1 MPNLAPFH
9 PQIVHF
15 VVGLLLVGVAFR
27 LVSLTPW
34 FKFTNYA
41 ATTLLLIGAVSAWLA
56 VKSGTA
62 AHGPVER
69 IPGARPL
76 VQEHE
81 EQGETTRN
89 IFLGV
94 AAIEL
99 IALAFARRDRFGR
112 YAFWARAA
120 SGVVGVVGCVMLY
133 ETAEHGGRLVYSY
146 GGGPGLRTG
155 DPADVE
161 RTYIAAAF
169 NQAQLDRK
177 SGRGAEAAAIIA
189 DLGRRLPESNDMK
202 LLQAESQ
209 MRDSKNYVGAMATL
223 DGIQAAP
230 DDRFMASRKMQLRAD
245 IYIAMGK
252 TDSARVLLQQAL
264 AANPQNARLKAKLD
278 SLK

>member
-1 MPNLAPFH
+1 MLSLAPFH

-34 FKFTNYA
+34 FKFTNYG
-41 ATTLLLIGAVSAWLA
+41 ATTLLLIGAAAAWFA

-99 IALAFARRDRFGR
+99 LALAFARRDRFGR
-112 YAFWARAA
+112 YALWARAA
-120 SGVVGVVGCVMLY
+120 SAVVGVVGCAFLY

-161 RTYIAAAF
+161 RTYVAAAF
-169 NQAQLDRK
+169 NQAQLARK
-177 SGRGAEAAAIIA
+177 SGRAAEAAALIS
-189 DLGRRLPESNDMK
+189 DLSQRMPNSNDMK

-209 MRDSKNYVGAMATL
+209 LRDSRNYAAAMTTL

-230 DDRFMASRKMQLRAD
+230 DDRFMASRKMQLKAD
-245 IYIAMGK
+245 IYLAQGRK
-252 TDSARVLLQQAL
+252 DSARALLQQAL
-264 AANPQNARLKAKLD
+264 AANPQSARLKAKLD
-278 SLK
+278 SIR

>member
-9 PQIVHF
+9 PQTVHF
-15 VVGLLLVGVAFR
+15 VVALLFVGVAFR

-34 FKFTNYA
+34 FRFTNYA
-41 ATTLLLIGAVSAWLA
+41 ATTLLLIGAVAAWVA

-69 IPGARPL
+69 IPGARAL

-94 AAIEL
+94 AAIE
-99 IALAFARRDRFGR
+99 ILAWAMSRRDRFGR

-120 SGVVGVVGCVMLY
+120 SGVVGIVGCVMLY

-161 RTYIAAAF
+161 RTYVAAAF

-177 SGRGAEAAAIIA
+177 NGRSADAAAIMT
-189 DLGRRLPESNDMK
+189 DLGRRLPDNNDMK
-202 LLQAESQ
+202 LLQAESLL
-209 MRDSKNYVGAMATL
+209 RDSRNYPAAMSTL
-223 DGIQAAP
+223 DAIAAAP
-230 DDRFMASRKMQLRAD
+230 NDRFMASRKTQLKAD
-245 IYIAMGK
+245 IYIAMGR
-252 TDSARVLLQQAL
+252 TDSARALLQQAL
-264 AANPQNARLKAKLD
+264 AANPQNTRLKAKLD

>member
-1 MPNLAPFH
+1 MPDIGSLH

-15 VVGLLLVGVAFR
+15 VVALLFVGVAGR
-27 LVSLTPW
+27 LISLTPW

-41 ATTLLLIGAVSAWLA
+41 ATTLLLIGTVAAWLA

-69 IPGARPL
+69 IPGARAL

-94 AAIEL
+94 AAIE
-99 IALAFARRDRFGR
+99 ILAWAFSRRDRFGR

-120 SGVVGVVGCVMLY
+120 SGVVGVVGCAMLF
-133 ETAEHGGRLVYSY
+133 EAAEHGGRLVYSY

-177 SGRGAEAAAIIA
+177 SGRPADAAAIMA
-189 DLGRRLPESNDMK
+189 DLSRRLPESSDMK
-202 LLQAESQ
+202 LLQAESLL
-209 MRDSKNYVGAMATL
+209 RDSKNYPAAMSAL

-230 DDRFMASRKMQLRAD
+230 NDRFMASRKTQLKAD
-245 IYIAMGK
+245 IYIAMGR

-264 AANPQNARLKAKLD
+264 AANPQNMRLKAKLD

>member
-15 VVGLLLVGVAFR
+15 VVGLLFVGVAFR

-34 FKFTNYA
+34 FKFTNYG
-41 ATTLLLIGAVSAWLA
+41 ATTLLLIGAVATWLA

-69 IPGARPL
+69 IPGARAL

-94 AAIEL
+94 ALIE
-99 IALAFARRDRFGR
+99 IVGWAFSRRDQYGR
-112 YAFWARAA
+112 YAFWARAV
-120 SGVVGVVGCVMLY
+120 SGIVGVVGCVMLY
-133 ETAEHGGRLVYSY
+133 EAAEHGGRLVYSY

-161 RTYIAAAF
+161 RTYIAAAY

-177 SGRGAEAAAIIA
+177 TGKASEAAAVIS
-189 DLGRRLPESNDMK
+189 DVSRRLPESNDMT

-209 MRDSKNYVGAMATL
+209 LRDTKNYSAAMTTL
-223 DGIQAAP
+223 DAVQVAP
-230 DDRFMASRKMQLRAD
+230 NDRSMTSRKTQLKAD
-245 IYIAMGK
+245 IYLAMGQK
-252 TDSARVLLQQAL
+252 DSARALLQQL
-264 AANPQNARLKAKLD
+264 LTANPQNARLKAKLD
-278 SLK
+278 SIR

>member
-34 FKFTNYA
+34 FRFTNYA

-99 IALAFARRDRFGR
+99 LALAFSRKNTVAR

-120 SGVVGVVGCVMLY
+120 SGVVGVIGCVMLY

-161 RTYIAAAF
+161 RTYVAASF

-177 SGRGAEAAAIIA
+177 NGRGAEAATIIDDIA
-189 DLGRRLPESNDMK
+189 RRMPNDTSVK
-202 LLQAESQ
+202 FLRAESLL
-209 MRDSKNYVGAMATL
+209 RDTKNPAAAMAAL
-223 DGIQAAP
+223 DSINLSPGDLRNQSQKA
-230 DDRFMASRKMQLRAD
+230 QLKAN
-245 IYIAMGK
+245 IYLATGK
-252 TDSARVLLQQAL
+252 TDSARAVLQAAL
-264 AANPQNARLKAKLD
+264 AAQPQNFRIKAKLD

>member
-15 VVGLLLVGVAFR
+15 VVGLLFVGVGFR
-27 LVSLTPW
+27 LVSLTRW
-34 FKFTNYA
+34 FKFTNYG
-41 ATTLLLIGAVSAWLA
+41 ATTLLLIGAVSTALA

-94 AAIEL
+94 AAIE
-99 IALAFARRDRFGR
+99 ILAWAFSRRDQFGR

-120 SGVVGVVGCVMLY
+120 SGIVGVVGCVMLY
-133 ETAEHGGRLVYSY
+133 ETAEHGGRLVYSF

-155 DPADVE
+155 EPADVE
-161 RTYIAAAF
+161 RTYVAAAY
-169 NQAQLDRK
+169 NLAQLDRK
-177 SGRGAEAAAIIA
+177 SGRSAESAALIA
-189 DLGRRLPESNDMK
+189 DLARRQPDNNDMK

-209 MRDSKNYVGAMATL
+209 LRDTKNYSAAMSTVNA
-223 DGIQAAP
+223 IQAAP
-230 DDRFMASRKMQLRAD
+230 DDRFMTSRKTQLKAD
-245 IYIAMGK
+245 IFLAMGQK
-252 TDSARVLLQQAL
+252 DSARALLQQL
-264 AANPQNARLKAKLD
+264 LSANPQNPRLKAKLD
-278 SLK
+278 SIR

>member
-15 VVGLLLVGVAFR
+15 VVGLLFVGVAFR

-34 FKFTNYA
+34 FKFTNYG
-41 ATTLLLIGAVSAWLA
+41 ATTLLLIGAVATWLA

-69 IPGARPL
+69 IPGARAL

-94 AAIEL
+94 ALIE
-99 IALAFARRDRFGR
+99 IVGWAFSRRDQYGR
-112 YAFWARAA
+112 YAFWARAV
-120 SGVVGVVGCVMLY
+120 SGIVGVVGCVMLY
-133 ETAEHGGRLVYSY
+133 EAAEHGGRLVYSY

-161 RTYIAAAF
+161 RTYIAAAY

-177 SGRGAEAAAIIA
+177 TGKAAEAAAVIS
-189 DLGRRLPESNDMK
+189 DLSRRLPESNDMK

-209 MRDSKNYVGAMATL
+209 LRDTKNSSAAMTTL
-223 DGIQAAP
+223 DAVQVAP
-230 DDRFMASRKMQLRAD
+230 NDRSMTSRKTQLKAD
-245 IYIAMGK
+245 IYLAMGQK
-252 TDSARVLLQQAL
+252 DSARALLQQL
-264 AANPQNARLKAKLD
+264 LTANPQNARLKAKLD
-278 SLK
+278 SIR